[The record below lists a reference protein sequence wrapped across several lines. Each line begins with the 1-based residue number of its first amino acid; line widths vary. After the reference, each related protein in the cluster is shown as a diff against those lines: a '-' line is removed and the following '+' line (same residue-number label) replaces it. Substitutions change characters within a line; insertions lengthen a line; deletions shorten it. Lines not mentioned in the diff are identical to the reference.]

1 MKAPLKR
8 ARNRDRQIK
17 TAKSDVN
24 RLLYEGF
31 DEFYYQVINKDFPKE
46 LSREPLVKANG
57 KWRYN
62 LRINGAVTFNERGY
76 AEVSVHDRNDP
87 PVSVILHPALIS
99 EDGMRF
105 AVSDEEVDYEPFAGG
120 RIEKNQMKL
129 EGNNCV
135 MYLKQFYAFEGKE
148 YLLANLL
155 LPNKQKATV
164 MMIRG
169 KE

>member
-17 TAKSDVN
+17 IAKSDAN

-31 DEFYYQVINKDFPKE
+31 DEFYDQVINKDFPKE

-62 LRINGAVTFNERGY
+62 LRINGAVTFDERGY
-76 AEVSVHDRNDP
+76 AEISVHDRNDP
-87 PVSVILHPALIS
+87 PVCITLHPNLIS
-99 EDGMRF
+99 ENGMSF
-105 AVSDEEVDYEPFAGG
+105 IVSDEDVAYEPFAGG
-120 RIEKNQMKL
+120 RIENSEMKL
-129 EGNNCV
+129 DGNNCL
-135 MYLKQFYAFEGKE
+135 MTLKQFYAYEGKE

-155 LPNKQKATV
+155 LPNKQKAAV